1 VENDGF
7 RSQLSAYKDGELN
20 GNLSEKMSLH
30 LRNCAAC
37 RKELAEL
44 ERVDSLV
51 KDMPKLEI
59 KESFF
64 LQIIAGISTKEQDRL
79 ESATFSKRVLAWF
92 LQLADSIFELISG
105 HEYERTATLDEFS
118 DFPPLSMSHAY
129 FQVIGQQK

>member
-7 RSQLSAYKDGELN
+7 RNELSAYKDGELDED
-20 GNLSEKMSLH
+20 LSEEISLH

-44 ERVDSLV
+44 ERVDSLI
-51 KDMPKLEI
+51 KDMPKLDLDD
-59 KESFF
+59 SFF
-64 LQIIAGISTKEQDRL
+64 LQIIAGISTKEQDRHD
-79 ESATFSKRVLAWF
+79 SAPSSKRVFARF
-92 LQLADSIFELISG
+92 LQLADSIFELVSG

-129 FQVIGQQK
+129 FQLIGEQR

>member
-1 VENDGF
+1 MENDGF
-7 RSQLSAYKDGELN
+7 RSQLSAYKDGELD
-20 GNLSEKMSLH
+20 GDLSEKMSLH
-30 LRNCAAC
+30 LRNCTAC

-51 KDMPKLEI
+51 KDMPKLELN
-59 KESFF
+59 ESFF

-79 ESATFSKRVLAWF
+79 ESAPFSKRVLARF
-92 LQLADSIFELISG
+92 LQLADSIFELVSG

-129 FQVIGQQK
+129 FQLIGQQK

>member
-1 VENDGF
+1 MENDGF
-7 RSQLSAYKDGELN
+7 RSELSAYKDGELN
-20 GNLSEKMSLH
+20 GSLSEKMSVH

-51 KDMPKLEI
+51 KGMPKLELD
-59 KESFF
+59 ESFF
-64 LQIIAGISTKEQDRL
+64 LKIIARISTKEQDRL
-79 ESATFSKRVLAWF
+79 ESAPFSKRVFARF
-92 LQLADSIFELISG
+92 LQLADSIFELVSG

>member
-7 RSQLSAYKDGELN
+7 RSQLSAYKDGELE
-20 GNLSEKMSLH
+20 GDLSEKMSLH

-37 RKELAEL
+37 RKELGEL
-44 ERVDSLV
+44 EQVDSLV
-51 KDMPKLEI
+51 KDMPKLELN
-59 KESFF
+59 ESFF
-64 LQIIAGISTKEQDRL
+64 LQIIAGISTKEKDRL
-79 ESATFSKRVLAWF
+79 ESAPFSKRVFAKF
-92 LQLADSIFELISG
+92 LQTADSIFELISG